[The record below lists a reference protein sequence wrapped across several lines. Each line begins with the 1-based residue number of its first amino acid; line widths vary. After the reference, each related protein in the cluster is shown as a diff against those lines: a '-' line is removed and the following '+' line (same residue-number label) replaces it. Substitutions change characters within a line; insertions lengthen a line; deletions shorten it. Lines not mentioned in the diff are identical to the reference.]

1 MGAPVDSDI
10 EYFDEITMLKAMG
23 RMWRYVTNCRDA
35 PCLVSAARTQ
45 FFGSSF
51 LGSLWICASQFVTI
65 VSGAVCSL

>member
-10 EYFDEITMLKAMG
+10 EYFDEITMPKAIG
-23 RMWRYVTNCRDA
+23 RMWRYVTNRDA

-51 LGSLWICASQFVTI
+51 LDSLWICASQFVTI

>member
-10 EYFDEITMLKAMG
+10 EYFDEITMLKAIGRMLKAIG

-35 PCLVSAARTQ
+35 PWLVSAARTQ

-51 LGSLWICASQFVTI
+51 LDSL
-65 VSGAVCSL
+65 